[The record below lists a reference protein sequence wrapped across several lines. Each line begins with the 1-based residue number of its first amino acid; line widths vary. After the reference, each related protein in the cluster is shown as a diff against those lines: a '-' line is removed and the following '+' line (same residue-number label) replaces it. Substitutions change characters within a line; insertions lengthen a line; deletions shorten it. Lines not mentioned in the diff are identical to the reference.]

1 MDSEWVHDR
10 FEESHSNN
18 RPRNPRRRSP
28 GPSSR
33 DDVRGAKIKVENLHW
48 DLSKTDL
55 EGLFGRIGPLVKVE
69 LIYDRAGRSE
79 GLAYITYEEYQDAKE
94 AVREFDGANAKGQPI
109 RLSIMPSGP
118 RRNPFDT
125 AQLPGRSLA
134 DRITAPGGRSRSYSP
149 EVDRG
154 IDRYVPAGGR
164 RSRSPISR
172 GRRGGRRPGQ
182 RREGGPQNPREGGDG
197 GERKGRQGKPRKTQE
212 ELDAEMADY
221 FGTGNDA
228 PAAQASETPAGGDDV
243 DMIE

>member
-1 MDSEWVHDR
+1 
-10 FEESHSNN
+10 
-18 RPRNPRRRSP
+18 
-28 GPSSR
+28 
-33 DDVRGAKIKVENLHW
+33 LHW
-48 DLSKTDL
+48 DLSQSDL
-55 EGLFGRIGPLVKVE
+55 EVSFHGVEHGRPFGALVLTRIKGLFGKIGPLIKVE

-79 GLAYITYEEYQDAKE
+79 GLAYVTYEEYQDAKE

-109 RLSIMPSGP
+109 RLSILPSGP

-134 DRITAPGGRSRSYSP
+134 DRITAPTGRSRSYSP
-149 EVDRG
+149 DIDRG

-172 GRRGGRRPGQ
+172 RRGQGGRRPGQ
-182 RREGGPQNPREGGDG
+182 RREGGGQNTREG
-197 GERKGRQGKPRKTQE
+197 GERKGREGRPKKTQE

-221 FGTGNDA
+221 FAPGGARNDA
-228 PAAQASETPAGGDDV
+228 PAAQATEAQVGGDDI